1 MSDELKLK
9 QFTIGDELT
18 QEQKDSIDADRDSIL
33 GAIKLVESDTDTTW
47 QLSGSSPEPLNWTK
61 RDSNGH
67 YVPCGED
74 DPDKI
79 EFGDIIYDLGND
91 RYSFSRELFVA
102 MLQVQVD
109 KAVATERE
117 ACIAAIKA
125 EIKKQKHYENIDTI
139 GFIEALEARGEKPD
153 HPQNSAQVIGQEM
166 AKSAIEHWEGLW
178 E

>member
-1 MSDELKLK
+1 MS
-9 QFTIGDELT
+9 T
-18 QEQKDSIDADRDSIL
+18 
-33 GAIKLVESDTDTTW
+33 ESDTDTTW
-47 QLSGSSPEPLNWTK
+47 QLLGSTLEPLNWTK

-67 YVPCGED
+67 FVPCAED

-117 ACIAAIKA
+117 ACAKIADS
-125 EIKKQKHYENIDTI
+125 YESFENDAWSSIAHQI
-139 GFIEALEARGEKPD
+139 RARGGK
-153 HPQNSAQVIGQEM
+153 
-166 AKSAIEHWEGLW
+166 
-178 E
+178 